1 MIVTK
6 IILPQR
12 REVSASSGC
21 HSKTPQ
27 IRQLKQQT
35 FITHGWKSM
44 IKVLAWSAWLGPF
57 SWLCPR
63 RAERRFVSFFF
74 SMALILSCGLHL
86 HDLIS
91 SQGPND
97 KHYHTRIRASTC
109 ELEEDIHIFSK
120 EDVKKD
126 HLWVS
131 NVLRMPLRCRMYSE
145 LEPTGKN
152 WTNISVKVREK
163 LRVGPWLGA
172 MQPEH
177 RDAPPTLAPWD
188 SMGEADLAA
197 VGSGIQFSHMF
208 HVESPVGHP
217 NGVFKWVVRYLG
229 PDPMGERARLE
240 A

>member
-1 MIVTK
+1 MVSLIRALLL
-6 IILPQR
+6 IMSSQG
-12 REVSASSGC
+12 REEIC
-21 HSKTPQ
+21 
-27 IRQLKQQT
+27 L
-35 FITHGWKSM
+35 
-44 IKVLAWSAWLGPF
+44 L
-57 SWLCPR
+57 
-63 RAERRFVSFFF
+63 FF

-152 WTNISVKVREK
+152 
-163 LRVGPWLGA
+163 
-172 MQPEH
+172 
-177 RDAPPTLAPWD
+177 
-188 SMGEADLAA
+188 
-197 VGSGIQFSHMF
+197 
-208 HVESPVGHP
+208 
-217 NGVFKWVVRYLG
+217 
-229 PDPMGERARLE
+229 
-240 A
+240 